1 MSDVVVRRAHE
12 RELPDILTLAAAAL
26 GWRDGEPNEA
36 LFRWKHRENPF
47 GSSPMWVAEVDGRL
61 AGFRTFVRWQWERDL
76 EPRIAHAVRA
86 VDTATHPDFQGR
98 GIFTKLTLA
107 AIDELA
113 DEGIDFVFNTP
124 NAQSRPGYVKM
135 GWKVVGR
142 LPVRVR
148 LCGPSAAAR
157 MLTSRVPAD
166 KWSIESE
173 AGATPSVAFA
183 NAAALGSLLASQP
196 PVRGL
201 RTCRSVGFLR
211 WRYGLEPL
219 GYRVLL
225 ATEDAVDGLL
235 IFRLRMRGGAVEAV
249 VDDVIVPEARPDVER
264 RLVRELARRSG
275 ADYLIRIDH
284 RRFPPGGFAPLPN
297 QGPILTWRAV
307 TESTMPTLPEWD
319 VRLGD
324 IELF

>member
-1 MSDVVVRRAHE
+1 MSDVVVRRAQE
-12 RELPDILTLAAAAL
+12 RELPEILALAAAAL

-98 GIFTKLTLA
+98 GVFTKLTLG

-113 DEGIDFVFNTP
+113 DERIDFVFNTP
-124 NAQSRPGYVKM
+124 NAKSRPGYVKM
-135 GWKVVGR
+135 GWQVVGR

-148 LCGPSAAAR
+148 PCGPSSVVR
-157 MLTSRVPAD
+157 MLTSRVPAE

-173 AGATPSVAFA
+173 VGEVPADAFA
-183 NAAALGSLLASQP
+183 NTAAIGSLLASQP

-201 RTCRSVGFLR
+201 RTCRSVGFLK
-211 WRYGLEPL
+211 WRYGLGPL

-249 VDDVIVPEARPDVER
+249 VGDVIVPEARPDVER
-264 RLVRELARRSG
+264 RLVRALAQRSG

-284 RRFPPGGFAPLPN
+284 RRFPPGGFVPLPA
-297 QGPILTWRAV
+297 QGPTLTWRAV
-307 TESTMPTLPEWD
+307 TEETMPSLPEWD